1 MNRETTKID
10 LPPPRMIKPPRKRA
24 SLWLW
29 VVLVGLALGIGAG
42 GGLWFGL
49 KRSQQAG
56 AEEQVET
63 TRDREI
69 ARLLAEA
76 RVALAEG
83 GWFEAR
89 RIYEQVREIDP
100 DNPEALVS
108 LPIIDRHLDEVKGS
122 LVVATDP
129 TGATVQIPGVGKF
142 VSPTTVTGLPLGEHT
157 VTISMDG
164 FEAVERPITI
174 VDETPISLADVS
186 LKRTAGQL
194 EVVSEPRGAEFKLLK
209 TIENNQQELVEVGST
224 PALFPSLDP
233 GEYEVHMAVEGWPE
247 FSEKVKVE
255 NNRNAS
261 VSAVFAKGG
270 LKVTSDPSGAEVWI
284 RSEDEEKENVGRTPL
299 NLGDLPVGRHQVEVQ
314 YGDWTP
320 IRRTAEVVDGVTESL
335 DFAWERTL
343 VSFQSDP
350 PGATVFSKGARLG
363 NGSEV
368 TPFRLEL
375 PEGDYRFSARHPKLG
390 ELSQSFY
397 VDGDKGS
404 NEVKFGFAYGTVGLT
419 SVPSGAT
426 VVSNGVPIG
435 RTPLTLPV
443 VPPGAY
449 SWELRKEA
457 HRSKSVSGT
466 VEAGSTLNFT
476 ATLPYDP
483 APVTSRSF
491 RNGLGQ
497 DMVWIGELNGW
508 AAAHETTQAQ
518 FERLAGEN
526 PSYFKAPNHPVD
538 SVTWYKA
545 VKFCEAL
552 TVQEQGLGNLPAGYR
567 YRLPTDAEWTKLVG
581 GQKLDGAIS
590 SRFDRKSSTAP
601 VGSLAP
607 NQFGLYDVRGNVWEW
622 VSDWYSQRTVTKVR
636 QEGATPRPEWVG
648 TDRKVLRGG
657 AWNRSSQFD
666 LAIAN
671 RMAARPSAE
680 DRYDVGFRVVLMP
693 E

>member
-1 MNRETTKID
+1 
-10 LPPPRMIKPPRKRA
+10 
-24 SLWLW
+24 
-29 VVLVGLALGIGAG
+29 
-42 GGLWFGL
+42 
-49 KRSQQAG
+49 
-56 AEEQVET
+56 
-63 TRDREI
+63 
-69 ARLLAEA
+69 
-76 RVALAEG
+76 
-83 GWFEAR
+83 
-89 RIYEQVREIDP
+89 
-100 DNPEALVS
+100 
-108 LPIIDRHLDEVKGS
+108 
-122 LVVATDP
+122 
-129 TGATVQIPGVGKF
+129 
-142 VSPTTVTGLPLGEHT
+142 
-157 VTISMDG
+157 
-164 FEAVERPITI
+164 
-174 VDETPISLADVS
+174 
-186 LKRTAGQL
+186 
-194 EVVSEPRGAEFKLLK
+194 
-209 TIENNQQELVEVGST
+209 
-224 PALFPSLDP
+224 
-233 GEYEVHMAVEGWPE
+233 
-247 FSEKVKVE
+247 
-255 NNRNAS
+255 
-261 VSAVFAKGG
+261 
-270 LKVTSDPSGAEVWI
+270 
-284 RSEDEEKENVGRTPL
+284 
-299 NLGDLPVGRHQVEVQ
+299 
-314 YGDWTP
+314 
-320 IRRTAEVVDGVTESL
+320 
-335 DFAWERTL
+335 
-343 VSFQSDP
+343 
-350 PGATVFSKGARLG
+350 
-363 NGSEV
+363 
-368 TPFRLEL
+368 
-375 PEGDYRFSARHPKLG
+375 
-390 ELSQSFY
+390 
-397 VDGDKGS
+397 
-404 NEVKFGFAYGTVGLT
+404 
-419 SVPSGAT
+419 
-426 VVSNGVPIG
+426 VPIG

-443 VPPGAY
+443 LSPGAY

-590 SRFDRKSSTAP
+590 SLFDRKSSTAP
-601 VGSLAP
+601 VGSLTP
-607 NQFGLYDVRGNVWEW
+607 NLFGLYDVRGNVWEW